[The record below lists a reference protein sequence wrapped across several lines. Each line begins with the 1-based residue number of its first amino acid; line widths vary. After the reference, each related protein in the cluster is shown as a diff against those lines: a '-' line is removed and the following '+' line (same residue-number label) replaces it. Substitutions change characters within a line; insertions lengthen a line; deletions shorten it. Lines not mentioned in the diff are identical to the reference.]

1 MYKFVKA
8 VAAFVA
14 LIGISRDEYKTFF
27 EVVCVLRFRDDEV
40 YRVATEFKT
49 LKSATLRDRMH
60 IRQVI
65 ERTCDEVDTTLK
77 VEKLPT
83 A

>member
-1 MYKFVKA
+1 MCELVKA

-40 YRVATEFKT
+40 YRVATEFK
-49 LKSATLRDRMH
+49 
-60 IRQVI
+60 
-65 ERTCDEVDTTLK
+65 
-77 VEKLPT
+77 P
-83 A
+83 